1 MMTTHHEGTQ
11 EGPGRDTLESRTR
24 TTATGTTVRIAT
36 TLGELTRLFL
46 RLGFTAFGGPAAHI
60 AMMKDEVV
68 SRRQWLTEAEF
79 LDLLGATNL
88 IPGPNSTEMAIHI
101 GLRQGGWRGLLL
113 AGCCFILPAVF
124 IVSIFAWAY
133 MRFGSLPTIAGLL
146 YGVKPVIIA
155 VIIQAIWGLL
165 KPAMKTR
172 FLMVL
177 GLAALVLSILGMDE
191 VVLLFGAGVLAGI
204 MRWAMPPADMP
215 RPAAYRVLGLVLVA
229 AAMVLL
235 PTALTHFWN
244 ASTSGADSGHG
255 IPFGLTPLFLF
266 FLKIG
271 SVLYG
276 SGYVL
281 LAFLRD
287 GLVTQWHWLTEAQ
300 LLDATAVG
308 QVTPGPV
315 FTTATFI
322 GYVLGG
328 PWAGL
333 VATLGIFLPSF
344 VFVAV
349 SGPLVP
355 RLRRSPLAGAFL
367 DGVNVAALALMIAVT
382 GQLARA
388 ALVDAVTVG
397 LAVISAVMLVR
408 YRVNSVWL
416 IVVAAVLG
424 ILAAVMGWPAR

>member
-1 MMTTHHEGTQ
+1 
-11 EGPGRDTLESRTR
+11 
-24 TTATGTTVRIAT
+24 
-36 TLGELTRLFL
+36 
-46 RLGFTAFGGPAAHI
+46 
-60 AMMKDEVV
+60 
-68 SRRQWLTEAEF
+68 
-79 LDLLGATNL
+79 
-88 IPGPNSTEMAIHI
+88 
-101 GLRQGGWRGLLL
+101 
-113 AGCCFILPAVF
+113 
-124 IVSIFAWAY
+124 
-133 MRFGSLPTIAGLL
+133 
-146 YGVKPVIIA
+146 
-155 VIIQAIWGLL
+155 
-165 KPAMKTR
+165 
-172 FLMVL
+172 
-177 GLAALVLSILGMDE
+177 
-191 VVLLFGAGVLAGI
+191 
-204 MRWAMPPADMP
+204 
-215 RPAAYRVLGLVLVA
+215 VLVA

-235 PTALTHFWN
+235 PTALTHYWS
-244 ASTSGADSGHG
+244 ASASSADTGHG

-266 FLKIG
+266 FLKVG

-287 GLVTQWHWLTEAQ
+287 GLVTHWHWLTEAQ

-328 PWAGL
+328 PWAAL

-355 RLRRSPLAGAFL
+355 RLRHSPLAGAFL
-367 DGVNVAALALMIAVT
+367 DGVNVAALALMLAVT
-382 GQLARA
+382 WQLARA

-397 LAVISAVMLVR
+397 LAVVSAVLLVR

-416 IVVAAVLG
+416 IVGAAVLG
-424 ILAAVMGWPAR
+424 ILASLAGWPAR

>member
-1 MMTTHHEGTQ
+1 MMQ
-11 EGPGRDTLESRTR
+11 E
-24 TTATGTTVRIAT
+24 
-36 TLGELTRLFL
+36 
-46 RLGFTAFGGPAAHI
+46 
-60 AMMKDEVV
+60 EVV
-68 SRRQWLTEAEF
+68 TRRRWMTDAEF
-79 LDLLGATNL
+79 LDLLGATHL

-101 GLRQGGWRGLLL
+101 GRRQGGWRGLLL

-124 IVSIFAWAY
+124 IVSAFAWAY
-133 MRFGSLPTIAGLL
+133 VHLGATTVAGLL

-155 VIIQAIWGLL
+155 VVVQAIWGLV

-172 FLMVL
+172 FLMGL
-177 GLAALVLSILGMDE
+177 GVAALVLSMLGMDE
-191 VVLLFGAGVLAGI
+191 VLLLFGAGLLAGI
-204 MRWAMPPADMP
+204 MCCARPPAGMP
-215 RPAAYRVLGLVLVA
+215 RPTAYGMLGLALIA

-235 PTALTHFWN
+235 PTALTHFWRV
-244 ASTSGADSGHG
+244 STSGVDTGHG
-255 IPFGLTPLFLF
+255 VPFGLPPLFLF
-266 FLKIG
+266 FLKVG

-287 GLVTQWHWLTEAQ
+287 GLITQWHWLTEAQ

-328 PWAGL
+328 PGAAL

-355 RLRRSPLAGAFL
+355 RLRRSVLAGAFL
-367 DGVNVAALALMIAVT
+367 DGVNVAALALMMAVT
-382 GQLARA
+382 WQLGRA
-388 ALVDAVTVG
+388 ALVDALTVG
-397 LAVISAVMLVR
+397 LATGSAVLLVH
-408 YRVNSVWL
+408 YKVNSVWL
-416 IVVAAVLG
+416 ILVAAVLG
-424 ILAAVMGWPAR
+424 ILSAMMGWR

>member
-1 MMTTHHEGTQ
+1 
-11 EGPGRDTLESRTR
+11 
-24 TTATGTTVRIAT
+24 
-36 TLGELTRLFL
+36 
-46 RLGFTAFGGPAAHI
+46 
-60 AMMKDEVV
+60 
-68 SRRQWLTEAEF
+68 
-79 LDLLGATNL
+79 
-88 IPGPNSTEMAIHI
+88 
-101 GLRQGGWRGLLL
+101 
-113 AGCCFILPAVF
+113 
-124 IVSIFAWAY
+124 
-133 MRFGSLPTIAGLL
+133 
-146 YGVKPVIIA
+146 
-155 VIIQAIWGLL
+155 
-165 KPAMKTR
+165 
-172 FLMVL
+172 MVL
-177 GLAALVLSILGMDE
+177 V
-191 VVLLFGAGVLAGI
+191 
-204 MRWAMPPADMP
+204 
-215 RPAAYRVLGLVLVA
+215 
-229 AAMVLL
+229 
-235 PTALTHFWN
+235 PTALTHMWS
-244 ASTSGADSGHG
+244 ASAAGADTNQG

-266 FLKIG
+266 FLKVG

-322 GYVLGG
+322 GSVLGG

-397 LAVISAVMLVR
+397 LAVVSAVVLVR
-408 YRVNSVWL
+408 YRINSVWL
-416 IVVAAVLG
+416 IVGAAALG
-424 ILAAVMGWPAR
+424 ILASAMGWPAR